1 MGKDSLKI
9 KEKINFLLSFVKE
22 ESDKGNPYI
31 KEYLILITELSKK
44 INYRLPKK
52 VHFLFCKY
60 CFSLRNVE
68 NTKIRVINHK
78 KNGTMQKY
86 LIVHCKECDKIKKI
100 NITRLK
106 NQENIELSK
115 N

>member
-9 KEKINFLLSFVKE
+9 KEKINFLLSFIKE
-22 ESDKGNPYI
+22 ESDKDNPYI
-31 KEYLILITELSKK
+31 KEYLILITDLSKK

-68 NTKIRVINHK
+68 NTKIRLITHK
-78 KNGTMQKY
+78 KNGVRQKY
-86 LIVHCKECDKIKKI
+86 ITLHCKECGKIKKI
-100 NITRLK
+100 NQTKHK
-106 NQENIELSK
+106 NQTNLGISK
-115 N
+115 K